1 MNDLDDARKLWLEER
16 LRFADYARLVGDCV
30 SSALRPLGLW
40 YEVIAREKTVESLIK
55 KLIRKPNHSYET
67 LPDKAGV
74 RVVTRYRSDL
84 GRVVEAIQ
92 SALHCGPADWK
103 DQSPNEVGYA
113 SVHIDFA
120 RLPESHP
127 GQKLFPVNH
136 FWVELQVRTLAQ
148 HLWAELAHD
157 SIYKNDE
164 TIQVLSTDV
173 KRRVNLMAGQIEV
186 ADREFDRL
194 GKETRMEDAVELL
207 RFLESY
213 YFALSSKKPDAEL
226 SLIILRKLLPLYGIG
241 LDQVEARLKSFI
253 EDKRSFLQKRFALA
267 ADGTSPPASPL
278 FFQPEMLMIYERLQ
292 DDPGILRRY
301 WSEAF
306 PEKEL
311 EKIANDLGVSYQ

>member
-1 MNDLDDARKLWLEER
+1 MNDLDDARKLWLEEQS
-16 LRFADYARLVGDCV
+16 RFAEYAKLVGDCV
-30 SSALRPLGLW
+30 NDALRPLGLW
-40 YEVIAREKTVESLIK
+40 YEVSAREKSIDSLVKKLIK
-55 KLIRKPNHSYET
+55 KPSHSYET

-84 GRVVEAIQ
+84 AKVVEAIQ
-92 SALHCGPADWK
+92 GALHCGPADWK
-103 DQSPNEVGYA
+103 DQAPNEVGYA
-113 SVHIDFA
+113 SVHIDLA

-127 GQKLFPVNH
+127 SQKFFPVNH

-148 HLWAELAHD
+148 HLWAELSHD

-194 GKETRMEDAVELL
+194 GKETRMEDAVDLL

-213 YFALSSKKPDAEL
+213 YFALSSKKPDPEL
-226 SLIILRKLLPLYGIG
+226 SLIILRKLLPLYGVS
-241 LDQVEARLKSFI
+241 LNQVEERLRAFI
-253 EDKRSFLQKRFALA
+253 EEKNSFLHTRFALA

-292 DDPGILRRY
+292 DDPGILRKY
-301 WSEAF
+301 WSESF